1 MTHAGQSIQEL
12 HARYRV
18 QARWTATLRT
28 RLLDLSRLSSTA
40 RVLEVGSG
48 TGVVASETA
57 GTTRAAVVGLDI
69 DPQALRFSRSL
80 YPALIHV
87 VGDGF
92 KLPFADDVFALA
104 YCHFLLMWT
113 HPAVEVLRE
122 MRRVVRPGGHVAT
135 LAEPDYGGRIDFP
148 AELEALGN
156 RQAER
161 LGAQGADTQIGRRL
175 RYLLVEAGLAHVRG
189 GVLGGEWGAAPEP
202 AELAS
207 EWETLAQDLAG
218 AVPGKMLARFRE
230 MDRRAWSE
238 RRRVLYVPTFY
249 AVGEVPRPK

>member
-161 LGAQGADTQIGRRL
+161 LGAQGADTQIGRRRRGPWRRVGRGPRTGRTGL
-175 RYLLVEAGLAHVRG
+175 RVGDTRPRPGRRG
-189 GVLGGEWGAAPEP
+189 PRK
-202 AELAS
+202 
-207 EWETLAQDLAG
+207 DAG
-218 AVPGKMLARFRE
+218 AISRNGPARL
-230 MDRRAWSE
+230 
-238 RRRVLYVPTFY
+238 V
-249 AVGEVPRPK
+249 